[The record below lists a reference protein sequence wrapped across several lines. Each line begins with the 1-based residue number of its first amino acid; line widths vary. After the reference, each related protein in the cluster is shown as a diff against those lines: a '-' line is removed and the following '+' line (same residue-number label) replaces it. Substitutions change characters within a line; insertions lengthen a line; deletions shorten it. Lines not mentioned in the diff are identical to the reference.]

1 MATIASML
9 ASTRNPFSCFREPL
23 YPGSRSVVSPRYLEP
38 FGKRI
43 RTIPRFIRACQPLDK
58 VGGDGGVSASAKRY
72 HFGNE
77 LLSFASD
84 NFLPLALVTGVSL
97 GFANPTLGCLADKYS
112 LSKFSTCGIFIIS
125 GLTLRTEA
133 IGDAVKGW
141 PLGVFGLASIL
152 LLTPSF
158 SRLVMLFQLQHQE
171 LVTGL
176 GIFCCMP
183 TTLSSGVALTHLA
196 GGNSALALAVT
207 VASNLL
213 GILTIPFW
221 VSRYIAGG
229 VGVSFPTDQ
238 LFKSLIVTLLV
249 PLIIGKVIRET
260 FKGFANFVDNNR
272 KLFSRMNAI
281 CLSLV
286 PWIQVSRSRSLLL
299 SVEPKVFL
307 AAIGIGI
314 LLHLSLLAFNALS
327 IRILS
332 GLSGDYNSKNSKG
345 NGTAV
350 LLVASQKTL
359 PVMVAVVE
367 QLRGAFGEPG
377 LLVLPCVAAHLNQ
390 IMIDSILVNVWLRK
404 SNASSADGGSD
415 SEDESDIEEEIQEVQ
430 NTDINNRYLQDGSD
444 DDDDTD
450 TKRVIKPTKDKRF
463 EEMTHTVEQ
472 MKNAMKINDWV
483 SLQENFDKVNKQ
495 LEKVMRITEAV
506 KPPTLYIK
514 TLVMLEDF
522 LNEALANKEAKKK
535 MSPSNSKALNAMR
548 QKLKKNNKT
557 YEDAINKYRETP
569 EVEEEKEPE
578 DEDDDDEEDE
588 DEFEDDDDSKEAVTD
603 DDVDEPADNR
613 WETMLNK
620 KDKQME
626 KLLSKDPKEITWE
639 WVNQKFKEIMAARG
653 RKGTA
658 RFDLVDQL
666 THLTKIAKTPAQKL
680 EILFS
685 VISAQ
690 FDVNPGLTGHMPIKV
705 WKKCVLNML
714 TILDILVKYNNIV
727 VDDTIEPDENETSK
741 PADYDG
747 TIRVWGNLVAF
758 IERIDTEF
766 FKSLQSIDP
775 HTREYV
781 ERLRDEPMF
790 LALAQN
796 IQDYFERMGDYK
808 AAAKVALRRVESIY
822 YKPQEVYEAMRKLA
836 ELDEE
841 DEEAEDAEEE
851 SGPISSFIVVPE
863 VVPRKPTFPES
874 GRAMMDLLV
883 SLIYRN
889 GDERTKARAM
899 LCDIY
904 HHALMDNFGTAR
916 DLLLMSHLQDNIQ
929 HMDISTQILFNRTMA
944 QIGLCAFRV
953 GMITESHSCLS
964 ELYSGQRVREL
975 LAQGVSQSR
984 YHEKTPEQER
994 LERRRQMP
1002 YHMHIN
1008 LELLEAVHLIG
1019 AMLLEVPNMAANSLE
1034 ARRRVISKNFRRL
1047 LEISERQAFN
1057 APPENVRDHVMAA
1070 TRALTKGDFQT
1081 AFEVLN
1087 SLDVWRMLKNR
1098 DSILEMV
1105 KARIKEEA
1113 LRTYLFTY
1121 SSSYESLSLE
1131 QLAKMFDVT
1140 EAQVHSIVSKMM
1152 INEELHASWDQPT
1165 RCIVFHEVQH
1175 SRLQSLAFQLTE
1187 KLSVLAE
1194 SNERA
1199 MEARTGGGGLDLSS
1213 RRRDNNQDYAGAAG
1227 KWQDNNMNYGQGR
1240 QGNNRSGY
1248 GGRPGQP
1255 RDWSGQ
1261 NRGGGY
1267 AARAGSGNRG
1277 GGMQM
1282 DGSTRMVSLNRGVR
1296 A

>member
-1 MATIASML
+1 MTSRFFAQGAT
-9 ASTRNPFSCFREPL
+9 
-23 YPGSRSVVSPRYLEP
+23 
-38 FGKRI
+38 
-43 RTIPRFIRACQPLDK
+43 
-58 VGGDGGVSASAKRY
+58 
-72 HFGNE
+72 
-77 LLSFASD
+77 
-84 NFLPLALVTGVSL
+84 
-97 GFANPTLGCLADKYS
+97 
-112 LSKFSTCGIFIIS
+112 
-125 GLTLRTEA
+125 
-133 IGDAVKGW
+133 
-141 PLGVFGLASIL
+141 
-152 LLTPSF
+152 
-158 SRLVMLFQLQHQE
+158 
-171 LVTGL
+171 
-176 GIFCCMP
+176 
-183 TTLSSGVALTHLA
+183 
-196 GGNSALALAVT
+196 
-207 VASNLL
+207 
-213 GILTIPFW
+213 
-221 VSRYIAGG
+221 
-229 VGVSFPTDQ
+229 
-238 LFKSLIVTLLV
+238 
-249 PLIIGKVIRET
+249 
-260 FKGFANFVDNNR
+260 
-272 KLFSRMNAI
+272 
-281 CLSLV
+281 
-286 PWIQVSRSRSLLL
+286 
-299 SVEPKVFL
+299 
-307 AAIGIGI
+307 
-314 LLHLSLLAFNALS
+314 
-327 IRILS
+327 
-332 GLSGDYNSKNSKG
+332 
-345 NGTAV
+345 
-350 LLVASQKTL
+350 
-359 PVMVAVVE
+359 
-367 QLRGAFGEPG
+367 
-377 LLVLPCVAAHLNQ
+377 
-390 IMIDSILVNVWLRK
+390 
-404 SNASSADGGSD
+404 D
-415 SEDESDIEEEIQEVQ
+415 SEDESDYEEEITEVQ
-430 NTDINNRYLQDGSD
+430 NNIDSRYLDGGSD

-450 TKRVIKPTKDKRF
+450 TKRVVKPAKDKRF

-506 KPPTLYIK
+506 KAPILYIK
-514 TLVMLEDF
+514 TLVLLEDF

-548 QKLKKNNKT
+548 QKLKKNNKL
-557 YEDAINKYRETP
+557 YEEDIVKYREAP
-569 EVEEEKEPE
+569 EVEDDNEGE
-578 DEDDDDEEDE
+578 DDDEEDS
-588 DEFEDDDDSKEAVTD
+588 EFEDDVSIED
-603 DDVDEPADNR
+603 
-613 WETMLNK
+613 
-620 KDKQME
+620 
-626 KLLSKDPKEITWE
+626 LLSKDPKEITWE
-639 WVNQKFKEIMAARG
+639 WVNQKFKEIVASRG
-653 RKGTA
+653 KKGTA
-658 RFDLVDQL
+658 RFELVDQL

-690 FDVNPGLTGHMPIKV
+690 FDVNPGLSGHMPIKV

-727 VDDTIEPDENETSK
+727 VDDTIEPDENESSK

-747 TIRVWGNLVAF
+747 KIRVWGNLVAF

-796 IQDYFERMGDYK
+796 IQDYFERMGDFK

-836 ELDEE
+836 ELAEEDDENEE
-841 DEEAEDAEEE
+841 DEEEN
-851 SGPISSFIVVPE
+851 GPPSSFIVVPE

-944 QIGLCAFRV
+944 QLGLCAFRV
-953 GMITESHSCLS
+953 GMISESHSCLS

-994 LERRRQMP
+994 MERRRQMP
-1002 YHMHIN
+1002 YHMHLN

-1087 SLDVWRMLKNR
+1087 SLDVWRLLKNR

-1121 SSSYESLSLE
+1121 SSSYESLSLD
-1131 QLAKMFDVT
+1131 QLAKMFDLSK
-1140 EAQVHSIVSKMM
+1140 ALVHSIVSKMM

-1165 RCIVFHEVQH
+1165 QCIVFHEVQH

-1213 RRRDNNQDYAGAAG
+1213 RRRDNNQDYAGAA
-1227 KWQDNNMNYGQGR
+1227 
-1240 QGNNRSGY
+1240 
-1248 GGRPGQP
+1248 
-1255 RDWSGQ
+1255 
-1261 NRGGGY
+1261 
-1267 AARAGSGNRG
+1267 SGNR

-1282 DGSTRMVSLNRGVR
+1282 DGSSRMVNLNRGGR
-1296 A
+1296 P

>member
-1 MATIASML
+1 MT
-9 ASTRNPFSCFREPL
+9 
-23 YPGSRSVVSPRYLEP
+23 SR
-38 FGKRI
+38 F
-43 RTIPRFIRACQPLDK
+43 
-58 VGGDGGVSASAKRY
+58 
-72 HFGNE
+72 
-77 LLSFASD
+77 FA
-84 NFLPLALVTGVSL
+84 
-97 GFANPTLGCLADKYS
+97 
-112 LSKFSTCGIFIIS
+112 
-125 GLTLRTEA
+125 
-133 IGDAVKGW
+133 
-141 PLGVFGLASIL
+141 
-152 LLTPSF
+152 
-158 SRLVMLFQLQHQE
+158 Q
-171 LVTGL
+171 
-176 GIFCCMP
+176 
-183 TTLSSGVALTHLA
+183 
-196 GGNSALALAVT
+196 
-207 VASNLL
+207 
-213 GILTIPFW
+213 
-221 VSRYIAGG
+221 
-229 VGVSFPTDQ
+229 
-238 LFKSLIVTLLV
+238 
-249 PLIIGKVIRET
+249 
-260 FKGFANFVDNNR
+260 
-272 KLFSRMNAI
+272 
-281 CLSLV
+281 
-286 PWIQVSRSRSLLL
+286 
-299 SVEPKVFL
+299 
-307 AAIGIGI
+307 
-314 LLHLSLLAFNALS
+314 
-327 IRILS
+327 
-332 GLSGDYNSKNSKG
+332 
-345 NGTAV
+345 
-350 LLVASQKTL
+350 
-359 PVMVAVVE
+359 
-367 QLRGAFGEPG
+367 
-377 LLVLPCVAAHLNQ
+377 
-390 IMIDSILVNVWLRK
+390 
-404 SNASSADGGSD
+404 GGS
-415 SEDESDIEEEIQEVQ
+415 ESDTETDIEEDVLEVQ
-430 NTDINNRYLQDGSD
+430 NNDVNNRYLQDGSD
-444 DDDDTD
+444 EDDETD
-450 TKRVIKPTKDKRF
+450 TKRVVKPAKDKRF
-463 EEMTHTVEQ
+463 EEMTDTVER

-535 MSPSNSKALNAMR
+535 MSTSNSKALNSMR
-548 QKLKKNNKT
+548 QKLKKNNKL
-557 YEDAINKYRETP
+557 YEEDINKYRESP
-569 EVEEEKEPE
+569 EVEDENEPEEEDEEEE
-578 DEDDDDEEDE
+578 DEDDSEDDVVVEPGSEDE
-588 DEFEDDDDSKEAVTD
+588 
-603 DDVDEPADNR
+603 VDEPADNR

-620 KDKQME
+620 KDKLME
-626 KLLSKDPKEITWE
+626 KLLNKDPKEITWD
-639 WVNQKFKEIMAARG
+639 WVNKKFKEIVAARG

-658 RFDLVDQL
+658 RFELVDQL

-680 EILFS
+680 EILFT

-690 FDVNPGLTGHMPIKV
+690 FDVNPGLSGHMPINV

-747 TIRVWGNLVAF
+747 TVRVWGNLVAF

-790 LALAQN
+790 LVLAQN
-796 IQDYFERMGDYK
+796 IQDYLERMGDIK

-822 YKPQEVYEAMRKLA
+822 YKPQEVYDAMRKLA
-836 ELDEE
+836 ELVEE
-841 DEEAEDAEEE
+841 DEESEVAEEE
-851 SGPISSFIVVPE
+851 NGPPSSFIVVPE

-874 GRAMMDLLV
+874 GRAMMDVLV

-904 HHALMDNFGTAR
+904 HHALMDNFVTAR

-944 QIGLCAFRV
+944 QLGLCAFRV
-953 GMITESHSCLS
+953 GMINESHSCLS

-994 LERRRQMP
+994 MERRRQMP
-1002 YHMHIN
+1002 YHMHLN
-1008 LELLEAVHLIG
+1008 LELLEAVHLIC

-1034 ARRRVISKNFRRL
+1034 SRRRVISKNFRRL

-1070 TRALTKGDFQT
+1070 TRALSKGDFQK

-1087 SLDVWRMLKNR
+1087 SLDVWRLLKNR

-1121 SSSYESLSLE
+1121 SSSYESLSLD
-1131 QLAKMFDVT
+1131 QLAKMFDVS

-1165 RCIVFHEVQH
+1165 QCIVFHEVQH

-1199 MEARTGGGGLDLSS
+1199 MESRTGGGGLDLSS
-1213 RRRDNNQDYAGAAG
+1213 RRRDNNQDYAGAASGGG
-1227 KWQDNNMNYGQGR
+1227 KWQDNMNYGQGR
-1240 QGNNRSGY
+1240 QGNRSGY
-1248 GGRPGQP
+1248 GGGRGQHGQF

-1267 AARAGSGNRG
+1267 VGRVGSGNRG
-1277 GGMQM
+1277 GMQV
-1282 DGSTRMVSLNRGVR
+1282 DGSSRMVSLNRGVR